1 MKQLIIIIIIEI
13 IITKLEL
20 PLVVKKKKANKVY
33 IIRANVNWAR
43 QPSSVTLV
51 SGPLQSNTTNRLS
64 YATREMYRGFFVRDL
79 ALG

>member
-1 MKQLIIIIIIEI
+1 MIMEI

-20 PLVVKKKKANKVY
+20 PLIVKKKKANKLY
-33 IIRANVNWAR
+33 IIKANVNWAH

-64 YATREMYRGFFVRDL
+64 YATREMYREFFVRDL